1 MLSPRALVRG
11 NPARAKFA
19 AKNCNQVIRSD
30 NVGFNLNGPSCY
42 FVSLDMFGFGKD
54 Y

>member
-19 AKNCNQVIRSD
+19 AENELTHNNPKHFQTCHKIVPYETVDI
-30 NVGFNLNGPSCY
+30 
-42 FVSLDMFGFGKD
+42 
-54 Y
+54 